1 MEHHVGMHMLVKIH
15 CYNNVWMSSWQ
26 VAHQTAAYRRPP
38 SPPNGGVQTSS
49 NGPWPVRN
57 PTGSKTCIKGKT
69 CVNEVEIDSLSQELS
84 TVVIQFVTMLKG
96 FHTNKNQTMNG
107 FTNTRP

>member
-38 SPPNGGVQTSS
+38 TGLGLFAIQQVRRHVQKERR
-49 NGPWPVRN
+49 VLM
-57 PTGSKTCIKGKT
+57 K
-69 CVNEVEIDSLSQELS
+69 
-84 TVVIQFVTMLKG
+84 
-96 FHTNKNQTMNG
+96 
-107 FTNTRP
+107 